1 VVTLYEMCFLSSKKV
16 VVSGHACL
24 LGEVLFPKGL
34 TCCEGNKNTTVALAI
49 DLVP

>member
-1 VVTLYEMCFLSSKKV
+1 MFFFCSKKV

-34 TCCEGNKNTTVALAI
+34 TCCEGNEKTTVALAI
-49 DLVP
+49 DLGP